1 MIAPTNAVVVV
12 VDLVMVNIMCCVGVA
27 NPALGR
33 IPLSVIV
40 VMHNETWSARDP
52 SIGRDHDL
60 CIEQG
65 TRGSTKVY
73 VVDLHRARV

>member
-12 VDLVMVNIMCCVGVA
+12 VDLVMVNIMCCVVVA

-52 SIGRDHDL
+52 SI
-60 CIEQG
+60 
-65 TRGSTKVY
+65 
-73 VVDLHRARV
+73 